1 MKVIFTLAILGAL
14 LSSSN
19 AQSIIGSWGGNI
31 EFGTRKI
38 FFIMHLTKDRDK
50 YQSTFDS
57 PDQNSF
63 DLKGGE
69 TVLLADSVT
78 AKIPSMN
85 AGYTGK
91 WDGKDEMNGLFTQ
104 GNNKIPLV
112 LKRMN
117 EADIPKNPLAVVR
130 PQTPKPPFN
139 YTIEEVEYDN
149 AEQSVHYAA
158 TLTKPTNKKDFPTV
172 IIISGSG
179 TQDRDGTLFDHKLYW
194 VLADRLTKEGIAV
207 LRVDD
212 RGAGKSTVGP
222 NPKSLTSADFSYDA
236 ETSLNYLLQRKDINS
251 KNIGLIGHSEGGAIA
266 PMVAARRREI
276 AFLVLWGAPAI
287 GGAET
292 NTSQNMTQLRKAR
305 IDSLSTAAFGQL
317 HKTILSHFTAANKDE
332 LKLGIDSSYAQWKRI
347 QPEKVLK
354 DLYATDSMIVGQN
367 IHSMYNGLYDIA
379 WMRYF
384 INYNPVIDLKKVK
397 CRVLAINGEKD
408 TQVDAIP
415 NLALIEKTLK
425 ENGNKKITT
434 IKLPSLN
441 HLLQTAVTGDVSEY
455 AKIEETIAPI
465 AIEIISNWINK
476 TIKQ

>member
-1 MKVIFTLAILGAL
+1 MKIIYTLILITAL
-14 LSSSN
+14 ATSSN
-19 AQSIIGSWGGNI
+19 AQII
-31 EFGTRKI
+31 
-38 FFIMHLTKDRDK
+38 D
-50 YQSTFDS
+50 
-57 PDQNSF
+57 
-63 DLKGGE
+63 
-69 TVLLADSVT
+69 
-78 AKIPSMN
+78 
-85 AGYTGK
+85 
-91 WDGKDEMNGLFTQ
+91 
-104 GNNKIPLV
+104 
-112 LKRMN
+112 
-117 EADIPKNPLAVVR
+117 R

-149 AEQSVHYAA
+149 VDQSVHYAA
-158 TLTKPTNKKDFPTV
+158 TLTKPINKKNFPTV

-179 TQDRDGTLFDHKLYW
+179 TQDRDGTLFGHKLYW

-222 NPKSLTSADFSYDA
+222 NPKSLTSADFSYDV

-266 PMVAARRREI
+266 PMVAARRKEI

-292 NTSQNMTQLRKAR
+292 NTSQNMTLLRKAR

-317 HKTILSHFTAANKDE
+317 HQTILSHFTAVNKDE
-332 LKLGIDSSYAQWKRI
+332 LKLKIDSSYAQWKRI

-354 DLYATDSMIVGQN
+354 SLYASDSMILGQN

-384 INYNPVIDLKKVK
+384 INYNPVTDLKKVK

-408 TQVDAIP
+408 TQVEATT
-415 NLALIEKTLK
+415 NLILIEKTLK
-425 ENGNKKITT
+425 ENGNKKITA

-455 AKIEETIAPI
+455 AKIEETIAPS
-465 AIEIISNWINK
+465 AMEIISNWINK
-476 TIKQ
+476 K